1 MTLILISND
10 FASEN
15 FYFGLQK
22 VKQPLFSKSFKNE
35 FLVQMFVEAIQKVA
49 GFTRAIHS
57 ISRNFGSQKVE
68 RGAATLFFVNEEG
81 WALTCKHVAQW
92 LTQAD
97 SINKRFLQYKT
108 ESKTLNTLQRKALA
122 KKLVLDENKTSEM
135 LVTFVDSVDR
145 ISNIRF
151 FLHPEYDLALLKFEG
166 FEKILYSGGPVFLQ
180 DDQAAQPGQM
190 LCRLGFPFPEFS
202 NFQLNADNDALE
214 WTKVGQARSPRFPI
228 EGMLTRFLG
237 GKNGKIHGIEMSTPG
252 LRGQSGGP
260 LFDTEGR
267 IVGMQSRT
275 KHLHLGF
282 DIEDKEVVAHGKV
295 KKVNDYAFIHLG
307 ECVHVS
313 VIKEFMTQN
322 GVKFQ
327 AG

>member
-1 MTLILISND
+1 
-10 FASEN
+10 
-15 FYFGLQK
+15 
-22 VKQPLFSKSFKNE
+22 
-35 FLVQMFVEAIQKVA
+35 MFVNSIQKVA

-57 ISRNFGSQKVE
+57 ISRNFGSTKVE
-68 RGAATLFFVNEEG
+68 RGAATLFFVNQEG

-97 SINKRFLQYKT
+97 AINKNYAQYHS
-108 ESKTLNTLQRKALA
+108 ESKNLNTGKKKALA
-122 KKLVLDENKTSEM
+122 KKMGLDETKTAEM
-135 LVTFVDSVDR
+135 KVTFVDCVDH

-151 FLHPEYDLALLKFEG
+151 FLHPEYDLAVLKFEG
-166 FEKILYSGGPVFLQ
+166 FQKVSISGNPVFLKE
-180 DDQAAQPGQM
+180 DQSAQPGAM

-202 NFQLNADNDALE
+202 NFRLDAEKDTLE
-214 WTKVGQARSPRFPI
+214 WTKNGQPSSPRFPI

-237 GKNGKIHGIEMSTPG
+237 DKSGKVYGIEMSTPG

-260 LFDTEGR
+260 LFDPEGR

-282 DIEDKEVVAHGKV
+282 DIEEKEVIAHGKV

-307 ECVHVS
+307 ECIHVA
-313 VIKEFMTQN
+313 VIKEFLRKN
-322 GVKFQ
+322 EVSFEEG
-327 AG
+327 

>member
-1 MTLILISND
+1 
-10 FASEN
+10 
-15 FYFGLQK
+15 
-22 VKQPLFSKSFKNE
+22 
-35 FLVQMFVEAIQKVA
+35 MFVDSIQKVA

-68 RGAATLFFVNEEG
+68 RGAATLFFVNDEG

-97 SINKRFLQYKT
+97 GINKRYSTFLT
-108 ESKTLNTLQRKALA
+108 ESQNLNTGQKKALA
-122 KKLVLDENKTSEM
+122 KKQGFDETKTSEM
-135 LVTFVDSVDR
+135 RVTFVDCVDR
-145 ISNIRF
+145 ITNIHF
-151 FLHPEYDLALLKFEG
+151 FLHPEYDLALMKFEG
-166 FEKILYSGGPVFLQ
+166 FEKVSYTGHPVFLKE
-180 DDQAAQPGQM
+180 DQLAQPGQM

-202 NFQLNADNDALE
+202 NFALDAEKDILE
-214 WTKVGQARSPRFPI
+214 WTKTGQVRSPRFPI

-237 GKNGKIHGIEMSTPG
+237 DKTGKIYGIEMSTPG

-260 LFDTEGR
+260 LFDSEGR
-267 IVGMQSRT
+267 VVGMQSRT

-282 DIEDKEVVAHGKV
+282 DIEEKEVIAHGKV

-307 ECVHVS
+307 ECIHVA
-313 VIKEFMTQN
+313 VIKEFMTQH

-327 AG
+327 VG

>member
-1 MTLILISND
+1 
-10 FASEN
+10 
-15 FYFGLQK
+15 
-22 VKQPLFSKSFKNE
+22 
-35 FLVQMFVEAIQKVA
+35 MFVNAIQKVA

-57 ISRNFGSQKVE
+57 ISRNFGDKKVD
-68 RGAATLFFVNEEG
+68 RGAATLFFVNNEG

-97 SINKRFLQYKT
+97 SINKKFGQYQT
-108 ESKTLNTLQRKALA
+108 DSQNLNAGQKKALA
-122 KKLVLDENKTSEM
+122 KKMGLDESKVGEM
-135 LVTFVDSVDR
+135 KVTFVDCVDH

-151 FLHPEYDLALLKFEG
+151 ILHPEYDLALLKFEG
-166 FEKILYSGGPVFLQ
+166 FQKVLTSGNPVFLNQ
-180 DDQAAQPGQM
+180 DQSAQPGAM

-202 NFQLNADNDALE
+202 NFQLNQEKDTLE
-214 WTKVGQARSPRFPI
+214 WSKTGQARSPRFPI

-237 GKNGKIHGIEMSTPG
+237 DNAGKVYGIEMSTPG

-260 LFDTEGR
+260 LFDQEGR

-282 DIEDKEVVAHGKV
+282 DIEEKEIMAHGKV

-307 ECVHVS
+307 ECIHVS
-313 VIKEFMTQN
+313 VIKEFLRKN
-322 GVKFQ
+322 EVSFEEG
-327 AG
+327 

>member
-1 MTLILISND
+1 
-10 FASEN
+10 
-15 FYFGLQK
+15 
-22 VKQPLFSKSFKNE
+22 
-35 FLVQMFVEAIQKVA
+35 MFVKAIQEVA

-57 ISRNFGSQKVE
+57 ISRNFGSQKPE

-92 LTQAD
+92 IAQAD
-97 SINKRFLQYKT
+97 AINKKFHQYQQEGQGLSAQLSRT
-108 ESKTLNTLQRKALA
+108 VARKLG
-122 KKLVLDENKTSEM
+122 LDETKTAEM
-135 LVTFVDSVDR
+135 RITFVDCVDK

-151 FLHPEYDLALLKFEG
+151 IHHPEYDLALVKIEG
-166 FEKILYSGGPVFLQ
+166 FEKLSVSNFPKFLK
-180 DDQAAQPGQM
+180 DDQAVQPGQM

-202 NFQLNADNDALE
+202 NFQLNLEKNQLE
-214 WTKVGQARSPRFPI
+214 WIQGGQARSPRFPL
-228 EGMLTRFLG
+228 EGMVTRFLG
-237 GKNGKIHGIEMSTPG
+237 DQKGKIYGIEMSTPG

-260 LFDTEGR
+260 MFDTEGT
-267 IVGMQSRT
+267 IIGMQSRT

-282 DIEDKEVVAHGKV
+282 DIEDKEIVAHGKL

-313 VIKEFMTQN
+313 VMKEFMTQH

-327 AG
+327 LG

>member
-1 MTLILISND
+1 
-10 FASEN
+10 
-15 FYFGLQK
+15 
-22 VKQPLFSKSFKNE
+22 
-35 FLVQMFVEAIQKVA
+35 MFVNSIQKVA

-57 ISRNFGSQKVE
+57 ISRNFEGKKVE
-68 RGAATLFFVNEEG
+68 RGAATLFFVNQEG

-97 SINKRFLQYKT
+97 VINKKYSGYQL
-108 ESKTLNTLQRKALA
+108 ESQNLNLGQKKALA
-122 KKLVLDENKTSEM
+122 KRMGLDESKVAEM
-135 LVTFVDSVDR
+135 KVTFVDCVDH
-145 ISNIRF
+145 ISNIHF

-166 FEKILYSGGPVFLQ
+166 FQKVTTSGSPVFLK
-180 DDQAAQPGQM
+180 DDQSAQPGAM

-202 NFQLNADNDALE
+202 NFQLNLEKDTLE
-214 WTKVGQARSPRFPI
+214 WTRTGQPQSPRFPI

-237 GKNGKIHGIEMSTPG
+237 DKNGKVYGIEMSTPG

-260 LFDTEGR
+260 LFDPEGR

-282 DIEDKEVVAHGKV
+282 DIEEKEVMAHGKI

-307 ECVHVS
+307 ECIHVS
-313 VIKEFMTQN
+313 VIKEFLKN
-322 GVKFQ
+322 NNVNFDEG
-327 AG
+327 

>member
-1 MTLILISND
+1 MTLISISND
-10 FASEN
+10 FAAEN
-15 FYFGLQK
+15 FYFGLRK
-22 VKQPLFSKSFKNE
+22 IEHSRFSKSFKIE
-35 FLVQMFVEAIQKVA
+35 FAFPMFVDAIQKVA

-57 ISRNFGSQKVE
+57 ISRNFESQKID
-68 RGAATLFFVNEEG
+68 RGAATLFFVNADG

-92 LTQAD
+92 ITQAD
-97 SINKRFLQYKT
+97 GINKRYTNYQE
-108 ESKTLNTLQRKALA
+108 ESKELNTGQKKALA
-122 KKLVLDENKTSEM
+122 KKLGLDENKTSEM
-135 LVTFVDSVDR
+135 WVTFVDCVDR
-145 ISNIRF
+145 LKNINF

-166 FEKILYSGGPVFLQ
+166 FEKISYSGDPVFMKENQ
-180 DDQAAQPGQM
+180 QAQPGQM

-202 NFQLNADNDALE
+202 NFQLNAEKQRLE
-214 WTKVGQARSPRFPI
+214 WTKSGQPKSPRFPI

-237 GKNGKIHGIEMSTPG
+237 GQNGKIHGIEMSTPG

-282 DIEDKEVVAHGKV
+282 DIEEKEIVVHGKA

-307 ECVHVS
+307 ECVHVA

-327 AG
+327 EG

>member
-1 MTLILISND
+1 
-10 FASEN
+10 
-15 FYFGLQK
+15 
-22 VKQPLFSKSFKNE
+22 
-35 FLVQMFVEAIQKVA
+35 MFVNAIQKVA

-57 ISRNFGSQKVE
+57 ISRNFGGVKVE
-68 RGAATLFFVNEEG
+68 RGAATLFFVNQDG

-97 SINKRFLQYKT
+97 AINKKYSQYQT
-108 ESKTLNTLQRKALA
+108 ESAGLNAGQRKALA
-122 KKLVLDENKTSEM
+122 KKMGLDESKTAEM
-135 LVTFVDSVDR
+135 KVTFVDCVDH

-166 FEKILYSGGPVFLQ
+166 FEKMTTSGNPVFLKE
-180 DDQAAQPGQM
+180 DQIAQPGAM

-202 NFQLNADNDALE
+202 NFQLNQGKDTLE
-214 WTKVGQARSPRFPI
+214 WIKTGQPRSPRFPI

-237 GKNGKIHGIEMSTPG
+237 DKSGKVYGIEMSTPG

-260 LFDTEGR
+260 LFDPEGR

-282 DIEDKEVVAHGKV
+282 DIEEKEVMAHGKV

-307 ECVHVS
+307 ECIHVS
-313 VIKEFMTQN
+313 VIKEFLGKN
-322 GVKFQ
+322 NVSFQ
-327 AG
+327 EG

>member
-1 MTLILISND
+1 MGKFNRFRLKI
-10 FASEN
+10 F
-15 FYFGLQK
+15 FRH
-22 VKQPLFSKSFKNE
+22 FSKFILWYNWEIEKRNPSV
-35 FLVQMFVEAIQKVA
+35 LMFVEAIQKVA

-57 ISRNFGSQKVE
+57 ISRNFGSEKVE
-68 RGAATLFFVNEEG
+68 RGAATLFFVNQQG

-97 SINKRFLQYKT
+97 VINKRYSHYLT
-108 ESKTLNTLQRKALA
+108 DSINLNAGQRKALA
-122 KKLVLDENKTSEM
+122 KRLGLDEGKTSEM
-135 LVTFVDSVDR
+135 RVTFVDCIDR
-145 ISNIRF
+145 ITNIRF

-166 FEKILYSGGPVFLQ
+166 FEKVSYSGQPVFLKE
-180 DDQAAQPGQM
+180 DQLTQPGQM

-202 NFQLNADNDALE
+202 NFQHNTEKDVLE
-214 WTKVGQARSPRFPI
+214 WTKVGQPRSPRFPI

-237 GKNGKIHGIEMSTPG
+237 DKDGKIYGIEMSTPG

-282 DIEDKEVVAHGKV
+282 DIEEKEVVAHGKV

-307 ECVHVS
+307 ECIHVA
-313 VIKEFMTQN
+313 VIKEFMTQH
-322 GVKFQ
+322 GVEFQ
-327 AG
+327 VD